1 MAPPL
6 IPPPPPISAYYQHNH
21 PPVTWHDRNANCRIS
36 VQYAKGKQFT
46 IGHGLGRQIPGPIQ
60 LQKPSSASPLKFPSV
75 RSLNPRRLHRLAGRI
90 QRQRSHNSVIG
101 SSMWG
106 FILQPMTTVQSTG
119 ANGAKGRRK
128 TALPARVTPKQKL
141 KSIPTVLE
149 LGGSFHRSLPWL
161 VWIGSQHSFITF
173 FSLQVFAR
181 IYVEGHHSD
190 WMSRKTYLL
199 VTDVVCKVMP
209 LVRPP
214 YLQLEDVQW
223 LHRRA
228 EAGQDGSAS
237 FFLGDGRPV
246 ARSIPTL
253 SRASLPRWRPAID
266 CTRTYQEANLDTTV
280 HFSDGTASHD
290 GLWLSPVINQSFFWN
305 NYAMKFSFFV
315 FIDNQLSSGYYHVR
329 SMPDFFKR
337 LPAIKRMSR
346 MHPILPPSIGN
357 RDYR

>member
-21 PPVTWHDRNANCRIS
+21 PPVTWHDRNANCRIF

-149 LGGSFHRSLPWL
+149 LARFVSSFVTLIGLDWLTTFIHYFFLFTGVCPHLRRRSPFRLDVSQDVFTRRGCCL
-161 VWIGSQHSFITF
+161 QSDAIGPTTVSPAWRRPMIT
-173 FSLQVFAR
+173 SK
-181 IYVEGHHSD
+181 G
-190 WMSRKTYLL
+190 WSRTGRK
-199 VTDVVCKVMP
+199 CK
-209 LVRPP
+209 
-214 YLQLEDVQW
+214 
-223 LHRRA
+223 
-228 EAGQDGSAS
+228 
-237 FFLGDGRPV
+237 FFLGWWPACRPIDPDLVSCFV
-246 ARSIPTL
+246 AQVEASDRLHSHIPRS
-253 SRASLPRWRPAID
+253 
-266 CTRTYQEANLDTTV
+266 Q
-280 HFSDGTASHD
+280 
-290 GLWLSPVINQSFFWN
+290 
-305 NYAMKFSFFV
+305 
-315 FIDNQLSSGYYHVR
+315 SGY
-329 SMPDFFKR
+329 DGAF
-337 LPAIKRMSR
+337 
-346 MHPILPPSIGN
+346 
-357 RDYR
+357 